1 MTCIVGL
8 GLYGRLWFGCDA
20 AITSPELQGILTVPK
35 LFRVGPY
42 TIGVRGAFRVA
53 QVLQYRFQPPDHNP
67 EDVDDVVGHLAT
79 AFVDAVRK
87 AVGEDQEAGNRFTDK
102 YDLLVGYLGRIA
114 HIDGD
119 GTVFEHDEPGY
130 AIGKGAQPARGA
142 LYALDGLDVAPEEI
156 IRRSLVAAASCTQ
169 FVRPPFWVLGPDDE
183 RARQIEASHAGTPG
197 SQPM

>member
-35 LFRVGPY
+35 VFRVGPY

-102 YDLLVGYLGRIA
+102 YDPLVGYLGRIA

-183 RARQIEASHAGTPG
+183 RARPI
-197 SQPM
+197 

>member
-20 AITSPELQGILTVPK
+20 AVTSPELQGVLTVPK
-35 LFRVGPY
+35 IFRLGPY

-53 QVLQYRFQPPDHNP
+53 QVLQYRFQPPQHDV
-67 EDVDDVVGHLAT
+67 EEVDDVVGHLAT
-79 AFVDAVRK
+79 VFVDAVRT
-87 AVGEDQEAGNRFTDK
+87 AVTADQEAGNRFSDK

-114 HIDGD
+114 HIDSD

-142 LYALDGLDVAPEEI
+142 LYALDGIDVPPEEV

-169 FVRPPFWVLGPDDE
+169 FVRPPFWVLGPEDE
-183 RARQIEASHAGTPG
+183 RARQI
-197 SQPM
+197 